1 MVEDEFPV
9 YRGARSFGLWEGD
22 VRAPVEFQPILIW
35 FSPQFLNWSAFSCI
49 KNCVVLLAHV
59 KCLGERK
66 LDAYTAHACQICIN
80 SDICWFARV
89 EETLL
94 CHVSCTLLALLLL
107 GNAAFNWCHL
117 CMIPEARRRKW
128 LEDYPEATNTDEAV
142 VFDTSVI
149 PWWAWMKRFHLP
161 EAEKLNGNILNSRH
175 GGTIYS

>member
-1 MVEDEFPV
+1 MNFQSTE
-9 YRGARSFGLWEGD
+9 
-22 VRAPVEFQPILIW
+22 VRDRLDCGRVSADPNLVW
-35 FSPQFLNWSAFSCI
+35 HTFSELVCI
-49 KNCVVLLAHV
+49 FMHKKLCGFVSSREVPGG
-59 KCLGERK
+59 KK

-161 EAEKLNGNILNSRH
+161 EAEKLNGNILNSCH
-175 GGTIYS
+175 GAIYN